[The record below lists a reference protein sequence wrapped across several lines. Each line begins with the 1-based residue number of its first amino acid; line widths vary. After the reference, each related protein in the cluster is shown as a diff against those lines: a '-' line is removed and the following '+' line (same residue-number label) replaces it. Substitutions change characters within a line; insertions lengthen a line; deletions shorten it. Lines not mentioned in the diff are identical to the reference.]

1 MEYRQIFTD
10 GRALPKDPNPNWM
23 GYSVGKWEGDTLVVE
38 TSGLKDNMWLDLF
51 GHPASDA
58 LQVTER
64 FRRRNFGSMDLEIT
78 LADSKAYTEPWHIV
92 LHPRLM
98 PDTEILEFVCI
109 ENNKGVEHLVG
120 K

>member
-1 MEYRQIFTD
+1 
-10 GRALPKDPNPNWM
+10 
-23 GYSVGKWEGDTLVVE
+23 
-38 TSGLKDNMWLDLF
+38 
-51 GHPASDA
+51 
-58 LQVTER
+58 
-64 FRRRNFGSMDLEIT
+64 MDLEIT

-98 PDTEILEFVCI
+98 PDTGILEFVCI